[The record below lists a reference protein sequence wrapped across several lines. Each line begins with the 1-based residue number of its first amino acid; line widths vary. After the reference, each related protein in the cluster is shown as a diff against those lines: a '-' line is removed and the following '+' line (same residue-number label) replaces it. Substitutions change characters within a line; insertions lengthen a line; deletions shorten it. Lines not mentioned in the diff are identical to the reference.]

1 MSFLFCHLLILSLE
15 LQRRYHTLIT
25 EMTWPFHLPPLSY
38 PYDALEPFIDRETM
52 RLHHDKHFQTYIDNL
67 NAALKN
73 TPEYHSWTLTKLLTD
88 LEQIPEPLRT
98 SVRNNGGGTYS
109 HDLYFDLLAPPG
121 QEIATDILD
130 YYDSSRQFFADMK
143 AAGLGQFGSGY
154 AWLVIAPD
162 GSLQIMALPNQDNPL
177 TLGFYPLLA
186 MDVWEHAYY
195 LKYHN
200 LRGSYIDNWFH
211 VINWEAVFNRL
222 FSFHF

>member
-1 MSFLFCHLLILSLE
+1 M
-15 LQRRYHTLIT
+15 IT

-177 TLGFYPLLA
+177 
-186 MDVWEHAYY
+186 DRKSV
-195 LKYHN
+195 
-200 LRGSYIDNWFH
+200 
-211 VINWEAVFNRL
+211 V
-222 FSFHF
+222 